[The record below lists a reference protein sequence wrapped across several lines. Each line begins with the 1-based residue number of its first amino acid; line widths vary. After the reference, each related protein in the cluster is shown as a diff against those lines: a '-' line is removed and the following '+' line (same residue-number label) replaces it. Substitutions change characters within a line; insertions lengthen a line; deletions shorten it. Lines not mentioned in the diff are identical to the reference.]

1 VSKDLERVSKI
12 HAEMLRSEITSL
24 MEIYMSRVADRGSQ
38 SYRDASTLLNIAEKI
53 PPPEGYPSVNLY
65 YLALISIAQ
74 GVVQG
79 DPMGYGASLLDSA
92 VGLYNRSID
101 ILRSAFSD
109 IPRRLSIDQYAVYIL
124 LFERALDLASYSS
137 QIRAYISSGD
147 RSALAAVASQLYG
160 RALSIAYWVD
170 ILGNISSTGTEID
183 LADAYRKSQSILNI
197 FRIAN
202 HSQNA
207 YNTIVNILG
216 RRVDLEGLRMIS
228 SIYTLYNYLRN
239 YSAVLRATTI
249 SQIPGGDPGTPS
261 YVETLISRGYM
272 SPQGALVSS
281 LFQDMY
287 GFAIWSLR
295 VVGNSSIALSRSS
308 IPQTLISSLISTSS
322 SASALNMLAI
332 IYTGDASPPRSIEI
346 VGSSQQ
352 PMVGGPGG
360 GEVKTSPLYNAI
372 SNILAMG
379 SIVAALITL
388 IIALLSIRRRG
399 SQGTASKE
407 LS

>member
-1 VSKDLERVSKI
+1 
-12 HAEMLRSEITSL
+12 
-24 MEIYMSRVADRGSQ
+24 
-38 SYRDASTLLNIAEKI
+38 
-53 PPPEGYPSVNLY
+53 
-65 YLALISIAQ
+65 
-74 GVVQG
+74 
-79 DPMGYGASLLDSA
+79 
-92 VGLYNRSID
+92 
-101 ILRSAFSD
+101 
-109 IPRRLSIDQYAVYIL
+109 
-124 LFERALDLASYSS
+124 
-137 QIRAYISSGD
+137 
-147 RSALAAVASQLYG
+147 
-160 RALSIAYWVD
+160 
-170 ILGNISSTGTEID
+170 
-183 LADAYRKSQSILNI
+183 
-197 FRIAN
+197 
-202 HSQNA
+202 
-207 YNTIVNILG
+207 VNILG

-281 LFQDMY
+281 LFQYMY

-399 SQGTASKE
+399 LPSGLGGGQLILFNSLIT
-407 LS
+407 